1 MANRDYQYAVANME
15 TEPPIIISFRL
26 HEIVTVISC

>member
-1 MANRDYQYAVANME
+1 ME
-15 TEPPIIISFRL
+15 TEPTIIISFRL